1 MQRFNARSPYILKV
15 NVSNAQVA
23 TRLVLN
29 IYSQLGFLLKTYTI
43 DKKRFSET
51 NYINSYN
58 ISPYAYDL
66 LNTIDENLFAVIVEL
81 TGYYS
86 TNGVDYTPTNDDIPY
101 LLVATSGYSD
111 YNNPNYL
118 QNGNFIPLL
127 KEVNYPINYDRT
139 LTYPTADFAFNFTG
153 SNDVFLYEISN
164 GATINSF
171 NITNNGT
178 FNFLRLPLTH
188 NANAY
193 AEKNKFTIYVYRNGG
208 GTKIKVY
215 EQNLVNLCE
224 SKYNPI
230 KLDFINRLGG
240 KQSMYFFKNSTQSI
254 EVKSSEYNTNTFDD
268 GYPIYNGF
276 LGQKRIY
283 NKNGTKTI
291 KCNSG
296 WINEVE
302 NENIQ
307 DIMLSENLLLTYDE
321 EGTTLTKAVTLKSS
335 SQLFKTHLNE
345 KVINYELEF
354 EVASSLIN
362 NVV

>member
-15 NVSNAQVA
+15 NGSNAQVA
-23 TRLVLN
+23 TRLVIN
-29 IYSQLGFLLKTYTI
+29 IYSQLANLLKTYTI
-43 DKKRFSET
+43 DKKRFSAT

-58 ISPYAYDL
+58 ISPYVYDL
-66 LNTIDENLFAVIVEL
+66 LNTIDENSFSVVVDITA
-81 TGYYS
+81 YY
-86 TNGVDYTPTNDDIPY
+86 TENGIDYIPTTDDLPS
-101 LLVATSGYSD
+101 LLVATNGYSD

-127 KEVNYPINYDRT
+127 KQVNYPINYDRT
-139 LTYPTADFAFNFTG
+139 LTYPTADFAFDFQD
-153 SNDVFLYEISN
+153 SNDVFFYEISN
-164 GATINSF
+164 GATTNSF
-171 NITNNGT
+171 EIQNNDS

-188 NANAY
+188 NASAY

-254 EVKSSEYNTNTFDD
+254 EVKSSEYNTNTFEDV
-268 GYPIYNGF
+268 YPTYNAF

-321 EGTTLTKAVTLKSS
+321 DGTTVTKAVILKSS

>member
-1 MQRFNARSPYILKV
+1 MERFNARSPYIIQV
-15 NVSNAQVA
+15 DGDNTQVA

-29 IYSQLGFLLKTYTI
+29 IYSQLSNLLKTYTI
-43 DKKRFSET
+43 DKKNFSPT
-51 NYINSYN
+51 QSINYYN

-66 LNTIDENLFAVIVEL
+66 LNTIDENSFAVVIEYNS
-81 TGYYS
+81 YYTTDG
-86 TNGVDYTPTNDDIPY
+86 TNYISFRNNLLLATN
-101 LLVATSGYSD
+101 GYSD

-139 LTYPTADFAFNFTG
+139 LTYPTADFAFDFTG
-153 SNDVFLYEISN
+153 SNDVFFYEISN
-164 GATINSF
+164 GATTNSF
-171 NITNNGT
+171 NISNNGT
-178 FNFLRLPLTH
+178 YNFLRLPLTH
-188 NANAY
+188 NASAY

-254 EVKSSEYNTNTFDD
+254 EVKSSEYNTNTFEDV
-268 GYPIYNGF
+268 YPTYNGF

>member
-1 MQRFNARSPYILKV
+1 MERFNARSPYIIEV
-15 NVSNAQVA
+15 DGDNAQVA

-29 IYSQLGFLLKTYTI
+29 IYSQLGYLLKTYTI
-43 DKKRFSET
+43 DKKRFSATQST
-51 NYINSYN
+51 NFYN

-66 LNTIDENLFAVIVEL
+66 LNTIDENNFAVVIEWNS
-81 TGYYS
+81 YYTTDG
-86 TNGVDYTPTNDDIPY
+86 TNYISYGNHI
-101 LLVATSGYSD
+101 LVATSGYSD

-118 QNGNFIPLL
+118 QIANFIPLL
-127 KEVNYPINYDRT
+127 KEVSYTLNYDRT
-139 LTYPTADFAFNFTG
+139 LTYPTADFAFDFIGN
-153 SNDVFLYEISN
+153 SDAYYYKISN
-164 GATINSF
+164 GSTFYTENIPNNGSYNFFRIPLTISGSAYSEKNVF
-171 NITNNGT
+171 NIFRVDEGE
-178 FNFLRLPLTH
+178 P
-188 NANAY
+188 
-193 AEKNKFTIYVYRNGG
+193 V
-208 GTKIKVY
+208 KIF
-215 EQNLVNLCE
+215 QLNLVNLCE

-254 EVKSSEYNTNTFDD
+254 EVKSSEYNTNTFDG

-354 EVASSLIN
+354 EIASALIN

>member
-1 MQRFNARSPYILKV
+1 MQRFNARSPYIV
-15 NVSNAQVA
+15 TVYEDVEQVA
-23 TRLVLN
+23 TKLVLD
-29 IYSQLGFLLKTYTI
+29 IYSQLGYLLKTSTLEN
-43 DKKRFSET
+43 KRFSPT
-51 NYINSYN
+51 QYKNYYN
-58 ISPYAYDL
+58 ISPYVYDL
-66 LNTIDENLFAVIVEL
+66 LNTIDENAFSIVVEL
-81 TGYYS
+81 TAYYT
-86 TNGVDYTPTNDDIPY
+86 TNGIDYSPTTNDIPP
-101 LLVATSGYSD
+101 LLAATSGYSD

-118 QNGNFIPLL
+118 QTANFIPLL

-139 LTYPTADFAFNFTG
+139 LTYPTADFAFDFTG

-188 NANAY
+188 NASAY

-254 EVKSSEYNTNTFDD
+254 EVKSSEYNTNTFDG

>member
-1 MQRFNARSPYILKV
+1 MQRFNARSPFIVTVYEDVEQI
-15 NVSNAQVA
+15 A
-23 TRLVLN
+23 TRLVLD
-29 IYSQLGFLLKTYTI
+29 IYSQLGYLLKTYTLE
-43 DKKRFSET
+43 KKRFSPT
-51 NYINSYN
+51 QYKNYYN
-58 ISPYAYDL
+58 ISPYVYDL
-66 LNTIDENLFAVIVEL
+66 LNTIDENAFSVVVEL
-81 TGYYS
+81 TAYYT
-86 TNGVDYTPTNDDIPY
+86 TNGVDYSQTTNDIPA
-101 LLVATSGYSD
+101 LLVASNGYSD

-118 QNGNFIPLL
+118 QTANFIPLM
-127 KEVNYPINYDRT
+127 KEVSYTLNYDRT
-139 LTYPTADFAFNFTG
+139 LTYPTADFVFNFIG
-153 SNDVFLYEISN
+153 NSDSYYYKISN
-164 GATINSF
+164 GSTF
-171 NITNNGT
+171 YTENIPNNGSY
-178 FNFLRLPLTH
+178 NFFRLPLTISGS
-188 NANAY
+188 AY
-193 AEKNKFTIYVYRNGG
+193 SEKNVFNIFRVDQGEPV
-208 GTKIKVY
+208 KIF
-215 EQNLVNLCE
+215 QLNLVNLCE

-321 EGTTLTKAVTLKSS
+321 EGTTLIKAVTLKSS